1 MNMNMQNIMAQAQKM
16 QKDIVQKKESF
27 NKKEFIEE
35 DQYLKIIATGDKK
48 VKKIEILKAELL
60 NDDDVEMLQD
70 ILCVT
75 FNNLIKKIDQEFE
88 KEMGQYGNSLNGLI

>member
-1 MNMNMQNIMAQAQKM
+1 MNIQNLMQQTQKM
-16 QKDIVQKKESF
+16 QKDIMQKKENF

-35 DQYLKIIATGDKK
+35 DQYLRIIATGDKRIKK
-48 VKKIEILKAELL
+48 VEILKSELL
-60 NDDDVEMLQD
+60 NIDDIEMLQD